1 MKLKSFKLFSICTS
15 VAVFITSQIPTLPAK
30 SGIFDGFGRCGSAGE
45 GHVTVTNNLRTTVY
59 VLTDKNDKAGGPD
72 GAELAPGQ
80 SNRTPICNRN
90 GLRVKVYTSTKCGK
104 TFLSESRFSRVY
116 NEDFVSIKPSGF
128 AFRVGDVL
136 DVGSRIGGVAL
147 TYIAAGYGIPPEALS
162 ALGVNEA
169 EVTGACLKGGIGC
182 ARAIYKYKDKLPSD
196 LLTTINA
203 DKCLATIL
211 QPRSSSDS
219 SPIIEQH
226 CISVDSRQGWQRFN
240 LPRNFTKIANIRGG
254 WSVDT
259 RSYASVGAF
268 GHTGRDAEALRPYN
282 QYKFDQRFP
291 FGALLMG
298 SGQGSLWIQDSN
310 SFSSAPFGAVDM
322 RINDADN
329 ALGDNGG
336 SLQVCFSN

>member
-90 GLRVKVYTSTKCGK
+90 GLRVKVYTSMKCGK

-182 ARAIYKYKDKLPSD
+182 ARAIYKYKNKLPSD

-211 QPRSSSDS
+211 QPQSSSVS
-219 SPIIEQH
+219 SQATSSSSACEKLFSSGRSLVAPHTDREGRTWGGKIKIGSTLNGNFSDGVNSDR
-226 CISVDSRQGWQRFN
+226 ITIN
-240 LPRNFTKIANIRGG
+240 L
-254 WSVDT
+254 
-259 RSYASVGAF
+259 
-268 GHTGRDAEALRPYN
+268 
-282 QYKFDQRFP
+282 
-291 FGALLMG
+291 
-298 SGQGSLWIQDSN
+298 DSN
-310 SFSSAPFGAVDM
+310 NRENFSFTRFGGGQTWQGQCTQSSASGTWSNNF
-322 RINDADN
+322 N
-329 ALGDNGG
+329 NGRG
-336 SLQVCFSN
+336 TFTIMPK